1 MHLIANN
8 IDGMIVMSEL
18 TRMRSGETYNCL
30 DEELK
35 LMRAKTAQL
44 VFQFNHEANPD
55 IRRQLLAEMGV
66 QLENSAC
73 IEPPLQLTYGC
84 HLSIGEN
91 SYINWDAIILPGVT
105 IGDEAVV
112 GAGSVITKDVA
123 PGDRVAG
130 NPARSIKPKN

>member
-44 VFQFNHEANPD
+44 VFQFNHEPNPN

-66 QLENSAC
+66 N
-73 IEPPLQLTYGC
+73 
-84 HLSIGEN
+84 
-91 SYINWDAIILPGVT
+91 
-105 IGDEAVV
+105 
-112 GAGSVITKDVA
+112 
-123 PGDRVAG
+123 
-130 NPARSIKPKN
+130 